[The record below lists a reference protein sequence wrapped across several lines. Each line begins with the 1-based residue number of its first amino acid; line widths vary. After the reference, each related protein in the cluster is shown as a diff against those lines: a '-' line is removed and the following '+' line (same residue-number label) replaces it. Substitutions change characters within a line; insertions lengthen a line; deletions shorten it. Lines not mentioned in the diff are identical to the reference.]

1 MSKVN
6 LEKMFVELIQQHE
19 RIIYKV
25 CSVYAS
31 PELPIAD
38 LYQEAV
44 SNLWAGFPKF
54 RNECAAST
62 WIYRVTLNTCVSGI
76 RKDNR
81 RPKTAEIAANLA
93 ESLAAPESMS
103 ENIREMYRMIN
114 HLQTIEKAIVLLYLE
129 EKSYQEIADITG
141 LTLSN
146 VATKLKRARE
156 KLKQLGKALS

>member
-1 MSKVN
+1 MKKID
-6 LEKMFVELIQQHE
+6 LEEAFVEIIRRHE

-31 PELPIAD
+31 PDLPTAD

-44 SNLWAGFPKF
+44 CNLWAGFPKF

-76 RKDNR
+76 RKDAR
-81 RPKTAEIAANLA
+81 RPKKSAEIACLEELPAMPENL
-93 ESLAAPESMS
+93 S

-114 HLQTIEKAIVLLYLE
+114 RLQTIEKAIVLLWLE
-129 EKSYQEIADITG
+129 EKSYREIADITG
-141 LTLSN
+141 LTVCN

-156 KLKQLGKALS
+156 KLKQLGKAFA

>member
-1 MSKVN
+1 MEKVD
-6 LEKMFVELIQQHE
+6 LEKTFVELIQQNE

-44 SNLWAGFPKF
+44 SNLWTGFSKF
-54 RNECAAST
+54 RNECSVST

-81 RPKTAEIAANLA
+81 RPKNDVAIAGLA
-93 ESLAAPESMS
+93 ESLVAPESMS
-103 ENIREMYRMIN
+103 ENISEMYRMIN
-114 HLQTIEKAIVLLYLE
+114 SLQNIEKAIVLLYLE
-129 EKSYQEIADITG
+129 EKPYQEIADITG
-141 LTLSN
+141 LTVSN

-156 KLKQLGKALS
+156 KLKRMSNL